1 MRHKL
6 APGKLS
12 RPTQHRLLM
21 LKGATMDLLKYE
33 SIKTTEAKAKEI
45 KKMTEKAITTAKRSG
60 MNNKRLVGKII
71 SDKSV
76 LDKLFKEIAPR
87 YESRSGGYTRITK
100 SAKRKGD
107 GASLAIIELVS

>member
-1 MRHKL
+1 MRHKNKTKTLGRKKAPRTALLRSL
-6 APGKLS
+6 ATSLV
-12 RPTQHRLLM
+12 L
-21 LKGATMDLLKYE
+21 YE
-33 SIKTTEAKAKEI
+33 KIKTTEAKAKEI
-45 KKMTEKAITTAKRSG
+45 KKMTEKAITTAKKPGVNS
-60 MNNKRLVGKII
+60 KRLAGKII